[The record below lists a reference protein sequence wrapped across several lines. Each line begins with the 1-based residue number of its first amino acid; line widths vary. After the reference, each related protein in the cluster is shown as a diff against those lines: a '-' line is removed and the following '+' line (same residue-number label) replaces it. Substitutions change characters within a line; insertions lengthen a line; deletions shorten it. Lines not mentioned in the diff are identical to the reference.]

1 MIELKKCFNFQLYK
15 MLHSKKEFATN
26 FILIAVV
33 FIVIV
38 ATSVFV
44 GDYTAA
50 IKIGHN
56 PYDENYYIWEV
67 DYLEEYIKDNEACVE
82 TFEDKVE
89 LWSNKR
95 KLSFYSMCIEFKKA
109 YGDFYSLNVGIFDS
123 VETEFESGLR
133 LMIWQ
138 YFSNLI
144 FLLGVVIFFTSIVV
158 NEKQKKNILMSG
170 VDIKAVEF
178 SNFLIKLIGAFVIYI
193 IISITGS
200 FLSIGSENI
209 NVLQYNSGKALV
221 VSILKFYLIKQ
232 LAIIPLILFVMSC
245 TILLKKIFK
254 KDWVP
259 VVVFIGVIAIEY
271 IIMVMK
277 LEVTPM
283 YASPDIYVR
292 YFPILNVLCTDE
304 IIGNNNIIYF
314 DIVYLLLAV
323 INFVCI
329 FSNKM
334 SKYFEKIKDKLY
346 SKFNKELITD

>member
-15 MLHSKKEFATN
+15 MLYSKKEFATN
-26 FILIAVV
+26 SILIAIV

-38 ATSVFV
+38 AASIFV
-44 GDYTAA
+44 GDYEAVQDA
-50 IKIGHN
+50 GHFS
-56 PYDENYYIWEV
+56 YDEKYYINHVE
-67 DYLEEYIKDNEACVE
+67 YLEEYIKDKEVSAE
-82 TFEDKVE
+82 TFEDE
-89 LWSNKR
+89 IYLWCNKR
-95 KLSFYSMCIEFKKA
+95 ELSFCYKYMELKQSYAE
-109 YGDFYSLNVGIFDS
+109 FYSLN
-123 VETEFESGLR
+123 TEFLGCMEPQFESGLR
-133 LMIWQ
+133 LMVWQ
-138 YFSNLI
+138 YFSDLF
-144 FLLGVVIFFTSIVV
+144 FLLGVIIFFTSVIV

-232 LAIIPLILFVMSC
+232 LAIIPLILFVMSF

-259 VVVFIGVIAIEY
+259 VIVFIGVIVIEY

-277 LEVTPM
+277 LEVSPM
-283 YASPDIYVR
+283 YASPDIYIR

-323 INFVCI
+323 INLVCI